1 MIMASTQLW
10 NSQMTPE
17 DKQLYKELGQRIAQ
31 TRKALGLTQ
40 TQVAEQ
46 LGISQQTLA
55 HYEVGRL
62 RIAVSTL
69 VPLAEILH
77 SSVDELLHGK
87 EATKGSNKRGPASKL
102 QQQIEQVR
110 LLPRAK
116 QQFVMEMLDT
126 VIQQSAH

>member
-1 MIMASTQLW
+1 MIMASTPLW

-31 TRKALGLTQ
+31 ARKALGLTQ

-46 LGISQQTLA
+46 LGISQQTQA

-62 RIAVSTL
+62 RIAVATL
-69 VPLAEILH
+69 VPLAALLH
-77 SSVDELLHGK
+77 CSVDELLHDQ
-87 EATKGSNKRGPASKL
+87 ETAKGSQKRGPASRL

-110 LLPRAK
+110 QLPRAK

-126 VIQQSAH
+126 VLQQATH

>member
-1 MIMASTQLW
+1 MASVPSW

-17 DKQLYKELGQRIAQ
+17 DKQLYQTLGQRIAQ

-62 RIAVSTL
+62 RIAISTL
-69 VPLAEILH
+69 VPLSEILH
-77 SSVDELLHGK
+77 SSVDELVNGQPAAK
-87 EATKGSNKRGPASKL
+87 EGGKRGPASKL
-102 QQQIEQVR
+102 QRQMEQVR
-110 LLPRAK
+110 QLPRTK

-126 VIQQSAH
+126 VIQQAAH

>member
-1 MIMASTQLW
+1 MASVQQW
-10 NSQMTPE
+10 INQMTPE
-17 DKQLYKELGQRIAQ
+17 DKHLYQELGQRIAQ
-31 TRKALGLTQ
+31 ARKAMGLTQ

-69 VPLAEILH
+69 VPLADMLN
-77 SSVDELLHGK
+77 SSVDELVYGK
-87 EATKGSNKRGPASKL
+87 AAAKENGKRGPASKL
-102 QQQIEQVR
+102 QQQIEKVR
-110 LLPRAK
+110 QLPRAK

-126 VIQQSAH
+126 VIQQAAQ

>member
-1 MIMASTQLW
+1 MGVHC
-10 NSQMTPE
+10 NSGN
-17 DKQLYKELGQRIAQ
+17 LLGF
-31 TRKALGLTQ
+31 TQ

-87 EATKGSNKRGPASKL
+87 EAAKGSNKRGPASKL

-110 LLPRAK
+110 KLPRAK

-126 VIQQSAH
+126 VIQQAAH

>member
-1 MIMASTQLW
+1 MASAQLW

-31 TRKALGLTQ
+31 ARKALGLTQ

-77 SSVDELLHGK
+77 SSVDELLHGQ
-87 EATKGSNKRGPASKL
+87 EAAKGNNKRGPASKL

-110 LLPRAK
+110 QLPRAK

-126 VIQQSAH
+126 VIQQAAH

>member
-1 MIMASTQLW
+1 MASAQLW

-87 EATKGSNKRGPASKL
+87 EAAKGSNKRGPASKL

-110 LLPRAK
+110 QLPRAK

-126 VIQQSAH
+126 VIQQAAH